1 MAVQFKFRSAVEFNS
16 VGVEGPFI
24 SVGDLKRKIAE
35 HKNLSKCKDFDL
47 LITDAQTGEEYY
59 DESILIPTNTSVIIK
74 RVPVARP
81 KSAVVLPDVES
92 VIKASSSKNT
102 DKDDVLK
109 SPLSPNADIDGFG
122 DFGVDVYADSE
133 PCLPETCMD
142 ESDMVGIV
150 NKEDL
155 DRDRQRQSQGPS
167 SGSQM
172 FEAGDSGRALARG
185 HYDKHSPINAD
196 PTYDNKIAK
205 FPEQLVNAMKS
216 DEMALPKK
224 LEPILPAVPNS
235 ELPSELRCSLC
246 KGIFRGAVMIPC
258 CQFSFCHE
266 CIRQVLVEKGKC
278 PQCNSTKF
286 KIDELLPNIA
296 LRQAIERFLESQVT
310 ISTAED
316 CGAKHAPDGE
326 SGIQAKAAASQALSH
341 RQGLSEVRKSI
352 LDNGEGVT
360 VYKALQ
366 SSSHKY
372 EGITMEFQASKGR
385 KRKKSFP
392 LSATGDGVANFMAS
406 GKLKKGGRCCY
417 VCGSPE
423 HLARDCPD
431 NSGTYL
437 QHGMFH
443 AGGPLYPGNIPAY
456 GPNTYWHGAPMP
468 HVRPFPSMYG
478 PTPPPLPF
486 ETSIMPVAP
495 YAIPPYMPSMYSG
508 VPIHCGF
515 MRMGSVGPSL
525 VAPSER
531 PLSREE
537 FMQLQDHE
545 RRRRF
550 MQEQQDRERIQEKA
564 NSMEGDSRVHCLE
577 SQKHWY
583 DQQKISDDE
592 HHNPYG
598 THELDR
604 DSVRNYSDE
613 SIHQKSRS
621 GKLMRKHSQEK
632 YIDSN
637 ACRRQD
643 SVSDDSDHQKGKSV
657 RYTQKY
663 SWEKYVDSNAC
674 QGQDT
679 VSNESDCQKRKKRL
693 HGRSQEKYADSYACR
708 RKESMCEDE
717 GDFSY
722 DKRGNSLHSERWH
735 RYSKSPKYSGRNRSK
750 FHLEDSIERS
760 NSELE
765 GDEPWETCHTV
776 HGDLAYLKSSK
787 QSVSKRSSDRKIIY
801 RKSGS
806 PCNSHLSRYR
816 SKVDASEDLKWT
828 SYNKNDTKKHGY
840 SEYAG
845 EDDANSLCR
854 YDSAEEENIER
865 KVQHETHRS
874 NHRKKWRHSTGE
886 YDLYFSSED
895 SKRRKKSRNDQR
907 NSLDKTRDTET
918 NVIDESELH
927 TSRHRKH
934 KSKSHSKSTTSVL
947 APIEETRWQ
956 MDAGFDTDNEDVYYM
971 YHTRD
976 KHDHSHKKKEN

>member
-224 LEPILPAVPNS
+224 LEAFLPAVPTS

-550 MQEQQDRERIQEKA
+550 MQEQQDRERIQEKV

-717 GDFSY
+717 DDLSY

-787 QSVSKRSSDRKIIY
+787 QSVSKKSSDRKIIY

-816 SKVDASEDLKWT
+816 SKVDASEDLKRT

-947 APIEETRWQ
+947 APIEETRWK

>member
-74 RVPVARP
+74 RVPVART
-81 KSAVVLPDVES
+81 KPDVES

-224 LEPILPAVPNS
+224 LEAFLPAVPTS

-550 MQEQQDRERIQEKA
+550 MQEQQDRERIQEKV

-717 GDFSY
+717 DDLSY

-776 HGDLAYLKSSK
+776 HGDSAYLKSSK
-787 QSVSKRSSDRKIIY
+787 QSVSKKSSDRKIIY

-816 SKVDASEDLKWT
+816 SKVDASEDLKRT

-947 APIEETRWQ
+947 APIEETRWK